1 MTDVT
6 NPVATNLTVRKL
18 REYLHELEMNW
29 TLDDK
34 SFLGKFEDQEINVPY
49 YPAGTLDEGFGPAK
63 ITYYGG
69 LDFVII
75 QSK

>member
-1 MTDVT
+1 MTDIT
-6 NPVATNLTVRKL
+6 SPAPTYLTVRKL
-18 REYLHELEMNW
+18 REYLHEQEMNW
-29 TLDDK
+29 TVHDERY
-34 SFLGKFEDQEINVPY
+34 LGKFEDQKINVPH

-75 QSK
+75 QS

>member
-1 MTDVT
+1 MTDIT
-6 NPVATNLTVRKL
+6 SPVNLTIRRL
-18 REYLHELEMNW
+18 REYLDNLEKEW
-29 TLDDK
+29 SAFDEDL
-34 SFLGKFEDQEINVPY
+34 LGKFEDQEINVPY